1 MTRMEFFKSEEMK
14 KVQDNISTCAIIGR
28 VFAIGSSV
36 MSFMKSHDYSIIFT
50 MLFFVTMFLLIYF
63 LQSRVAAIL
72 LSLFSALS
80 TAVMFMQTGKPG
92 GILFVLF
99 GIYGIIYTFKFQNAW
114 NEYKKNAVVDS
125 NTDE

>member
-14 KVQDNISTCAIIGR
+14 KVQDNISTCAIIGS
-28 VFAIGSSV
+28 VFFFFFSV

>member
-1 MTRMEFFKSEEMK
+1 
-14 KVQDNISTCAIIGR
+14 
-28 VFAIGSSV
+28 
-36 MSFMKSHDYSIIFT
+36 

>member
-14 KVQDNISTCAIIGR
+14 KVQDNISTCTIIGS

-36 MSFMKSHDYSIIFT
+36 MGFMKSHDYSIIFT

-63 LQSRVAAIL
+63 LQSRVAAVL